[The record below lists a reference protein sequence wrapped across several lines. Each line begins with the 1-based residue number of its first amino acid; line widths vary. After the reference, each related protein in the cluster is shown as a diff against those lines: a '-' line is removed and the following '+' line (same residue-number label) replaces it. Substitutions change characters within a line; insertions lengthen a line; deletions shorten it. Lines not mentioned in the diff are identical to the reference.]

1 MIVYNLKCRNAHHF
15 EAWFRDSAAYQDHAG
30 TGRVACPVCGSK
42 KVEKAPM
49 APRLAKGAQVPKPT
63 RDGERMSKAMRD
75 LRRRIGESCDYVGG
89 EFAEEARKIHYGET
103 DPRGIYG
110 EASDQEAETLQK
122 EGISFC
128 RIPWPA
134 RRDS

>member
-1 MIVYNLKCRNAHHF
+1 
-15 EAWFRDSAAYQDHAG
+15 
-30 TGRVACPVCGSK
+30 
-42 KVEKAPM
+42 M
-49 APRLAKGAQVPKPT
+49 APRLVKGARGPKPGS
-63 RDGERMSKAMRD
+63 DGERINKAMGD
-75 LRRRIGESCDYVGG
+75 MRRRIAESADYVGG

-103 DPRGIYG
+103 DPRSIYG
-110 EASDQEAETLQK
+110 EASSQEAESLEE

>member
-1 MIVYNLKCRNAHHF
+1 MIVYNLKCRHAHHF
-15 EAWFRDSAAYQDHAG
+15 EAWFPDSAAFQDHVG
-30 TGRVACPVCGSK
+30 RGRVACPVCGSK

-49 APRLAKGAQVPKPT
+49 APRLAKGARGPKPDL
-63 RDGERMSKAMRD
+63 DGERISKAMGD
-75 LRRRIGESCDYVGG
+75 LRRRIEESADYVGG

-110 EASDQEAETLQK
+110 EASNQESESLEE

-134 RRDS
+134 SRDS